1 MKNVYEKE
9 KRLTEALEKL
19 NNLQNE
25 NPDLTPYEWVMTMI
39 DETGGTMEEVIQNGI
54 LNGIII
60 EN

>member
-1 MKNVYEKE
+1 MFIQIYYDFFKSF
-9 KRLTEALEKL
+9 
-19 NNLQNE
+19 NNKYSFINE

-39 DETGGTMEEVIQNGI
+39 DETGGTMEEIIQNGI